1 MVDLHDC
8 TVTNENTGLRGTC
21 RQTLWRQAKSST
33 VPCIIM
39 RKQCVLEDSEGVGSH
54 GSCTHPPFELKK
66 NREKC
71 KETKQIQKK
80 GKERKYITYYLFDF
94 HMNNMNE
101 LANFPKCLKLK
112 KNIDPHLT

>member
-66 NREKC
+66 K
-71 KETKQIQKK
+71 
-80 GKERKYITYYLFDF
+80 
-94 HMNNMNE
+94 
-101 LANFPKCLKLK
+101 
-112 KNIDPHLT
+112 